1 MSDSDKPLLLIVDGH
16 SLAYRAYYA
25 LAKGKKKPLYTSDG
39 IPTSVCFG
47 FLNSLF
53 TIINTYS
60 PHYLAVAFDVKS
72 PTFRHTTY
80 NDYKANRQETPSD
93 FLEDI
98 TNLQQVLRALNI
110 PVITAEGYE
119 ADDVIGTIATKG
131 AHSNLRVYIL
141 TGDRDLWQLVNDK
154 AEISVLYADKTW
166 GKYELYHEKEVLTR
180 LGIKPNQIVDYRA
193 LCGDKSDNI
202 PGVLGIGEK
211 TACQLICEYETL
223 DGIYNNLD
231 KIKPAIRNRLIQGR
245 EDAYH
250 SQSLARIVTSVD
262 LSFSWDEFRLKGF
275 AQEKVIPLF
284 QRLELHSFLKRID
297 EIQQKLGGVVAN
309 KNTEEKSE
317 NSSKQ
322 MSLFEWGE
330 SNSPSATIVVDE
342 LPKLARIIDNIK
354 EAKLTAWDTETDSL
368 ETQYAN
374 LVGIGVCWGKSLENT
389 AYIPLGHTSRKQ
401 LDWELVKQ
409 QLKPILED
417 EKYPK
422 TFHNTKF
429 DRLVLLHHGV
439 TLRGVVFDTM
449 LASYVLQPEE
459 SHKLS
464 NLCVRYRLDFI
475 ARDYGDLKIDK
486 NQTIAHLS
494 PETVA
499 QYCGLDVLATF
510 HLTEKL
516 REELAKIPSLQT
528 VFNLELKLES
538 VLAKMEANG
547 VLIDTDYFQKLSE
560 EMEGELKEI
569 ETKIFA
575 IVGKFNLASPR
586 QLSELLFEK
595 LGLDKSKSLKTK
607 TGYSTNQDVL
617 ERLIGAHP
625 VVELI
630 LQHRTLSKLKSTY
643 VDALPT
649 LVNPKT
655 RRIHTNYNQTVTAT
669 GRLSSSNPNLQNI
682 PIRTAFSRRIR
693 RGFIPEEGCLFLSA
707 DYSQIELRI
716 LAHLSEEE
724 RLIDAYKNNLDIH
737 TVTARILLGKED
749 ITPEERNIGKTI
761 NFGIIYGMGAQKF
774 ARETGVDVAT
784 AKKFIDIYH
793 QKYPKVFEYLERVK
807 KEAIIN
813 GYVTT
818 ILGRRRYFHF
828 SNDVI
833 KGLKNRDINSF
844 DLTAIKLDNQTA
856 QMLRAAANAP
866 IQGSSADIIKLAMI
880 AVDEILNREGGKLLL
895 QVHDELV
902 FEIPSERIDCLTP
915 KIRAAMESVISLKI
929 PLVVDTHVG
938 SNWMD
943 AK

>member
-1 MSDSDKPLLLIVDGH
+1 MDNNNKPLLLIVDGH

-25 LAKGKKKPLYTSDG
+25 FAKGKKKPLYTSDG

-53 TIINTYS
+53 TILNTYY
-60 PHYLAVAFDVKS
+60 PQYLAVAFDVKS
-72 PTFRHTTY
+72 PTFRHATHHE
-80 NDYKANRQETPSD
+80 YKANRQETPSD

-98 TNLQQVLRALNI
+98 TNLQQALKALNI

-119 ADDVIGTIATKG
+119 ADDIIGTIAKK
-131 AHSNLRVYIL
+131 APHYNLRVYIL
-141 TGDRDLWQLVNDK
+141 TGDRDLWQLVDDK
-154 AEISVLYADKTW
+154 SEISVLYADKTW
-166 GKYELYHEKEVLTR
+166 GKYELYHEGDVLAK
-180 LGIKPNQIVDYRA
+180 LGVKPTQIVDYKA

-211 TACQLICEYETL
+211 IACQLICEYETL
-223 DGIYNNLD
+223 DGIYENLD
-231 KIKPAIRNRLIQGR
+231 KIKPAIRNRLIQGKK
-245 EDAYH
+245 DAYH
-250 SQSLARIVTSVD
+250 SQSLARIVTNIN
-262 LSFSWDEFRLKGF
+262 LSTPWEEFRLKGF
-275 AQEKVIPLF
+275 DKEKVIPLF
-284 QRLELHSFLKRID
+284 QRLELHSFLKKID
-297 EIQQKLGGVVAN
+297 EIQQKLGGKIPDGGEN
-309 KNTEEKSE
+309 SKNAGQQLSLFDGEKSDSK
-317 NSSKQ
+317 SST
-322 MSLFEWGE
+322 L
-330 SNSPSATIVVDE
+330 VVDE
-342 LPKLARIIDNIK
+342 FSKLVHLIEVIK
-354 EAKLTAWDTETDSL
+354 EARLTAWDTETDSL
-368 ETQYAN
+368 DTQYAN
-374 LVGIGVCWGKSLENT
+374 IVGIGVCWGKSLENT
-389 AYIPLGHTSRKQ
+389 AYIPLGHTRGKQ
-401 LDWELVKQ
+401 LDWEVVKQ

-429 DRLVLLHHGV
+429 DRLVLLHHGI
-439 TLRGVVFDTM
+439 TLKGVVFDTM

-464 NLCVRYRLDFI
+464 NLCLRYKLDFV
-475 ARDYGDLKIDK
+475 AKDYEDLKIDK
-486 NQTIAHLS
+486 NRTIADLT
-494 PETVA
+494 PEEVG

-510 HLTEKL
+510 RLTEKL
-516 REELAKIPSLQT
+516 REELTKIPSLET

-547 VLIDTDYFQKLSE
+547 VMIDTDYFQQLSE
-560 EMEGELKEI
+560 EMEGELREI
-569 ETKIFA
+569 EGKIFA
-575 IVGKFNLASPR
+575 MVGRFNLASPR

-617 ERLIGAHP
+617 ERLIGEHP

-630 LQHRTLSKLKSTY
+630 LQHRTLNKLKSTY
-643 VDALPT
+643 VDTLPT

-655 RRIHTNYNQTVTAT
+655 KRIHTNYNQTVTAT

-724 RLIDAYKNNLDIH
+724 KLIDAYRNNLDIH
-737 TVTARILLGKED
+737 TVTARILLEKED

-784 AKKFIDIYH
+784 AKRFIEIYH

-807 KEAIIN
+807 KEAIVN

-828 SNDVI
+828 SSEVI
-833 KGLKNRDINSF
+833 KKLRGKDINSF
-844 DLTAIKLDNQTA
+844 DLAAIKLDNQTA
-856 QMLRAAANAP
+856 QQLRAAANAP

-880 AVDEILNREGGKLLL
+880 AVDDILNQDGGKLLL

-902 FEIPSERIDCLTP
+902 FELPSEKIECLAS
-915 KIRAAMESVISLKI
+915 KIKAVMENVISLKI
-929 PLVVDTHVG
+929 PLVVDIHVG
-938 SNWMD
+938 SNWME